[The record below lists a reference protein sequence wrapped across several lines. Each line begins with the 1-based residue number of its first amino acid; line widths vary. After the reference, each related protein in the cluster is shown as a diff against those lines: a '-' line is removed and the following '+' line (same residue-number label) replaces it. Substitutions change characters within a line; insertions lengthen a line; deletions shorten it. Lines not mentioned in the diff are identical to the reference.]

1 MKDSQSYL
9 LAHWQ
14 VARATLRPKLAKELT
29 KPALSTAFKG
39 GYGFPHPQKTK

>member
-1 MKDSQSYL
+1 L

-29 KPALSTAFKG
+29 NASPVIAFKG
-39 GYGFPHPQKTK
+39 GLGVAHPQKAK

>member
-1 MKDSQSYL
+1 MTNKKTLEYQPYL

-29 KPALSTAFKG
+29 NASPSNRL
-39 GYGFPHPQKTK
+39 